1 MFFRIIAFLC
11 LIATSVLAKAADG
24 LIWLESPP
32 HSPPKQ
38 TMDKLEAIVK
48 EKGLK
53 VFARIDHA
61 QGGAEGVGESLRPT
75 ELLIFGNPKGGTPP
89 LMQCAQTA
97 GIDLPLK
104 ALVWEDEDGKVWLGY
119 NDPQY
124 LAERHGVPDCV
135 VVNNLLDALAGM
147 IEQVIE
153 R

>member
-24 LIWLESPP
+24 LIWLESP
-32 HSPPKQ
+32 HSPKQ

-61 QGGAEGVGESLRPT
+61 QGAEGVGESLRPT
-75 ELLIFGNPKGGTPP
+75 ELLIFGNPKGGTP